1 MSEKKPKSRFQ
12 LLLDT
17 AWQGIKHLIMH
28 NGLVK
33 LLAVGLSVLI
43 WAGLVSQDES
53 ITRDKT
59 FNNVNVSISGADTAR
74 RNGYIVTS
82 DLNSLLQDVSCVAA
96 VPQTQYENAEVST
109 YNLRVDL
116 SRINSVGE
124 QELKIVSTSSS
135 TYGRVL
141 STTPASVTVNV
152 EEYIVRQRI
161 PVSLTTIGEV
171 PTGWYMSTP
180 TVDPSL
186 VSVSGPRSLV
196 QTISRARAVLNRDE
210 IDWVEGTLFTN
221 VDIVL
226 YNRSG
231 EPVVSNLLNATTES
245 LTIDAVLLEATIL
258 PAKTFDVSEL
268 IQTTG
273 SPARGY
279 MVKDIRMSPES
290 VTVAAR
296 SEVLEQLN
304 ELSLDST
311 TVNLKN
317 LTETTAF
324 QFKVQKPS
332 DDAVLSNETVTVT
345 VEIVPMDNAP

>member
-1 MSEKKPKSRFQ
+1 
-12 LLLDT
+12 
-17 AWQGIKHLIMH
+17 
-28 NGLVK
+28 
-33 LLAVGLSVLI
+33 
-43 WAGLVSQDES
+43 
-53 ITRDKT
+53 
-59 FNNVNVSISGADTAR
+59 
-74 RNGYIVTS
+74 
-82 DLNSLLQDVSCVAA
+82 
-96 VPQTQYENAEVST
+96 
-109 YNLRVDL
+109 
-116 SRINSVGE
+116 
-124 QELKIVSTSSS
+124 
-135 TYGRVL
+135 
-141 STTPASVTVNV
+141 
-152 EEYIVRQRI
+152 
-161 PVSLTTIGEV
+161 
-171 PTGWYMSTP
+171 MSTP

-221 VDIVL
+221 ADIVL

-345 VEIVPMDNAP
+345 VEIVPMDNAQ